1 MSKRA
6 KFVAAAII
14 LMTAFDACAESSPC
28 ETELNKSKQ
37 IGDLPLPKACAK
49 FGPLSLGMSRPDVE
63 AIIGAPNILK
73 DWSSQYEVAW
83 YVYPRGLEIEIAKHP
98 VTMLSFT
105 TLSLVYSEGKLVTID
120 SIDNERTG
128 FNHETFRNGRNIKDI
143 RNSVKS
149 PIFINRPHDYATT
162 NNWPIGIGLDES
174 SGNVVGLRIAT
185 TMTAYLAGGG
195 LSLKSKPDERGLIS
209 QFDLVPR

>member
-73 DWSSQYEVAW
+73 DWSPQYEVAW